1 MESAY
6 KVCPRCHSEFLPS
19 VELCGDCGLPLVW
32 EGEATEPHGDGGLV
46 LSSREGLVLVRE
58 AELGWARGLA
68 QALARAGIPHRLDPG
83 PAGGPGVRW
92 VVSVGAAD
100 AVRAQAVDADYAR
113 SELPD
118 LEDSHPPEASASEDA
133 CPACGEPVGGDAA
146 ECPGCGLVFA
156 PGR

>member
-6 KVCPRCHSEFLPS
+6 KVCPGCQSEFLPS
-19 VELCGDCGLPLVW
+19 VEVCGDCGLPLVW
-32 EGEATEPHGDGGLV
+32 EGAADPRGDEDLV

-58 AELGWARGLA
+58 AELGWATGLA
-68 QALARAGIPHRLDPG
+68 KALAREGIPHRLDPG
-83 PAGGPGVRW
+83 APGGPAVRW
-92 VVSVGAAD
+92 AVSVGAAD
-100 AVRAQAVDADYAR
+100 ADRAQAVDAAYAR

-118 LEDSHPPEASASEDA
+118 LQDAHPPEVSASEDA
-133 CPACGEPVGGDAA
+133 CPACGEPVGGEAA